1 MRVELNI
8 NKLLLPRRSHI
19 RRCVLTKSVF
29 CYGDSCQT
37 CISSVHI
44 ALRHRLEFIFT
55 KRRVQC
61 TKNRFL
67 TLHYANNDRRK
78 VFLISTCVTIIQN
91 GAYMVKAR
99 MTPSKSWTT
108 LRRKRDQKR
117 KEKVKMWTKG
127 TRTKE
132 DQSYMWFAVGFIS
145 VNLGKEI
152 LWKSEVIP

>member
-1 MRVELNI
+1 MQITIAIKVHFIPHFYLCHYHS
-8 NKLLLPRRSHI
+8 K
-19 RRCVLTKSVF
+19 RCL
-29 CYGDSCQT
+29 YG
-37 CISSVHI
+37 
-44 ALRHRLEFIFT
+44 
-55 KRRVQC
+55 
-61 TKNRFL
+61 
-67 TLHYANNDRRK
+67 K
-78 VFLISTCVTIIQN
+78 VN
-91 GAYMVKAR
+91 EVKAR